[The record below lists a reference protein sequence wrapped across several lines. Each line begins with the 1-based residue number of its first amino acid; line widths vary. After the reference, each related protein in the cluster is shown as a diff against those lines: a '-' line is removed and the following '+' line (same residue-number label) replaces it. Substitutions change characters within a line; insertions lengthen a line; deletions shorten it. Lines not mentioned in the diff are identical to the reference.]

1 MLSID
6 FERHD
11 LENGL
16 TVVLAPDPA
25 VPVIGLNL
33 WYAVGSRN
41 ERQGRT
47 GFAHLFEHMM
57 FQGSANVPKGAHF
70 ELLERAGG
78 SMNATTWFDRT
89 NYFETVPAHQLDLAL
104 WLESDRM
111 GWLLPAM
118 TQEKLDNQRAVVQNE
133 KRQRYDNQPYGDWDE
148 RIQAMVFPPEH
159 PYHHT
164 VIGSMEDIAAAGLE
178 DVEEFF
184 RTYYR
189 PNNAVLTL
197 TGDFEPAEALERVDR
212 FFGEIPRGGE
222 VPAVPGRTEL
232 DLKMGE
238 TQRQEVVA
246 DVPLPRAYLAARI
259 PPFTDS
265 GFYTADVIASVL
277 GDGRASRLYRRLVRE
292 RRIAKDVVAFAFPLT
307 TGATLMVVWA
317 TGFPGAEPAELEDAL
332 ALEVDGLADVGS
344 EEVERAVARAETGFL
359 REVERLSSRANLL
372 SMHQTIFGDAGH
384 LNGELDRL
392 RSVTPEHV
400 REFAASV
407 LGPSNRAFLT
417 YRPKED
423 S

>member
-16 TVVLAPDPA
+16 TVVLAPDSA

-89 NYFETVPAHQLDLAL
+89 NYFETVPAHQLDLVL

-222 VPAVPGRTEL
+222 VPAIPGRTEL
-232 DLKMGE
+232 DLQMGE
-238 TQRQEVVA
+238 LQRQEVVA

-259 PPFTDS
+259 PPFTDA
-265 GFYTADVIASVL
+265 GFYTADVIASIL

-317 TGFPGAEPAELEDAL
+317 TGFPGAEPAELENAL

-344 EEVERAVARAETGFL
+344 QEVERAVARAETGFL

-392 RSVTPEHV
+392 RRVTPDHV